1 MPGGPYNDPRRALIH
16 ENMKMI
22 VSNDSRFELYDL
34 AADDAE
40 KKNLWDD
47 AAQRKPLEE
56 RYAAVRA
63 SLKEI
68 RVTGARK
75 Q

>member
-1 MPGGPYNDPRRALIH
+1 
-16 ENMKMI
+16 MI

-34 AADDAE
+34 SNDEAE

-47 AAQRKPLEE
+47 AALRKPLED
-56 RYAAVRA
+56 RYAAIRA
-63 SLKEI
+63 TLKEI

>member
-1 MPGGPYNDPRRALIH
+1 
-16 ENMKMI
+16 MKMI
-22 VSNDSRFELYDL
+22 VSNDSRYELYDL
-34 AADDAE
+34 AADQGE

-47 AAQRKPLEE
+47 AAMRKPMEQ

-63 SLKEI
+63 ALKEI